1 MPTLLKVAIL
11 MGSRSDLDT
20 MKAATKELDEFGVPY
35 EMKAL
40 SAHRSPDAVKEFVE
54 SATLRG
60 ARVFIAGAGVA
71 AHLAGAVAAQTA
83 YPVIGVPIGSSK
95 LGGMDSLLS
104 TVQMPPGVLDSL
116 MKKREWQETLSQTP
130 IFSVWWSNGRT
141 GAEEPRV
148 WVRVPVTRKAG
159 IEISM
164 AVEDHLS

>member
-104 TVQMPPGVLDSL
+104 TVQMPPGV
-116 MKKREWQETLSQTP
+116 
-130 IFSVWWSNGRT
+130 
-141 GAEEPRV
+141 
-148 WVRVPVTRKAG
+148 PVATVAIDNAKNAG
-159 IEISM
+159 ILALQMLSIEDADLHSRLVDEKERM
-164 AVEDHLS
+164 ARNVVANSNI